1 MTLSGDLVGQNFEMV
16 LKSSVAYQFA
26 RYALRY
32 GVGMNR
38 LLG

>member
-1 MTLSGDLVGQNFEMV
+1 MALPGELAWQNFEMV
-16 LKSSVAYQFA
+16 LKLSVACQFA